1 MKRRHTAIKMR
12 ARDVIII
19 TKQALKCHINMKLTE
34 RDKKYIKRVLY
45 ILVLGLSLG
54 LIVYISIDTFTGVN
68 FLENKNY
75 MTFQLW
81 VCIVFMID
89 FFVELFLAEDKLKY
103 IRHRWFFLLLSI
115 PYLNIINLW
124 HVEFSAEAL
133 YFIRFIPLARGA
145 LALAIVIGYMTDNA
159 LSSLLLSYISITL
172 SVIYFG
178 SLIFFE
184 LEAPV
189 NNMVPNYGAALW
201 WAFMDATT
209 IGSNIYPVTIVG
221 KILAVILAGMG
232 MMMFPLF
239 TVYIT
244 NWVQRY
250 NKRNAPALF
259 NAEFTNKNSDHDNF

>member
-34 RDKKYIKRVLY
+34 RDKKYIKRILY

-103 IRHRWFFLLLSI
+103 VRHRWFFLLLSI

-259 NAEFTNKNSDHDNF
+259 NAEFTNKNSNHDNF

>member
-1 MKRRHTAIKMR
+1 
-12 ARDVIII
+12 
-19 TKQALKCHINMKLTE
+19 MKLSE
-34 RDKKYIKRVLY
+34 RDKKYIKRALY

-54 LIVYISIDTFTGVN
+54 LIVYISVDTFTGIN
-68 FLENKNY
+68 FLEDKHY
-75 MTFQLW
+75 MTFQFW
-81 VCIVFMID
+81 VCVVFMID
-89 FFVELFLAEDKLKY
+89 FFVELFLAEDKMKY
-103 IRHRWFFLLLSI
+103 VRHRWFFLLLSI

-124 HVEFSAEAL
+124 HVDFSPEAL
-133 YFIRFIPLARGA
+133 YFVRFIPLARGA
-145 LALAIVIGYMTDNA
+145 LALSIVIGYMTDNR
-159 LSSLLLSYISITL
+159 LSSLFLSYVAITL

-209 IGSNIYPVTIVG
+209 IGSNIYPMTVVG
-221 KILAVILAGMG
+221 KILGVVLAGMG

-250 NKRNAPALF
+250 NKRNRPALF
-259 NAEFTNKNSDHDNF
+259 MAEFADDDSDPDNY

>member
-34 RDKKYIKRVLY
+34 RDKKYIKRILY

-103 IRHRWFFLLLSI
+103 VRHRWFFLLLSI

-124 HVEFSAEAL
+124 HVEFSAGAL

-259 NAEFTNKNSDHDNF
+259 NAEFTNKNSNHDNF

>member
-34 RDKKYIKRVLY
+34 RDKKYIKRILY

-103 IRHRWFFLLLSI
+103 VRHRWFFLLLSI

>member
-1 MKRRHTAIKMR
+1 
-12 ARDVIII
+12 
-19 TKQALKCHINMKLTE
+19 
-34 RDKKYIKRVLY
+34 
-45 ILVLGLSLG
+45 
-54 LIVYISIDTFTGVN
+54 
-68 FLENKNY
+68 
-75 MTFQLW
+75 
-81 VCIVFMID
+81 MID

-103 IRHRWFFLLLSI
+103 VRHRWFFLLLSI

-259 NAEFTNKNSDHDNF
+259 NAEFTNKNSNHDNF

>member
-103 IRHRWFFLLLSI
+103 VRHRWFFLLLSI

-259 NAEFTNKNSDHDNF
+259 NAEFANKNSNHDNF

>member
-103 IRHRWFFLLLSI
+103 VRHRWFFLLLSI

>member
-34 RDKKYIKRVLY
+34 RDKKYIKRILY

-103 IRHRWFFLLLSI
+103 VRHRWFFLLLSI

-209 IGSNIYPVTIVG
+209 IGSNIYPVTVVG

-259 NAEFTNKNSDHDNF
+259 NAEFTNKNSNHDNF

>member
-1 MKRRHTAIKMR
+1 
-12 ARDVIII
+12 
-19 TKQALKCHINMKLTE
+19 MKLTE
-34 RDKKYIKRVLY
+34 RDKKYIKRILY

-103 IRHRWFFLLLSI
+103 VRHRWFFLLLSI

-259 NAEFTNKNSDHDNF
+259 NAEFTNKNSNHDNF

>member
-1 MKRRHTAIKMR
+1 MKRLHTAIKMR

-34 RDKKYIKRVLY
+34 RDKKYIKRILY

-103 IRHRWFFLLLSI
+103 VRHRWFFLLLSI

-259 NAEFTNKNSDHDNF
+259 NAEFTNKNSNHDNF